1 MIICHD
7 VESVSDATLQELLTT
22 LIIFLS
28 SANRE
33 IVRSAVGYVKVAI
46 VSLPSA
52 LVEPS
57 LPTLIPALINWSHE
71 HSNHFK
77 VKIRH
82 ILERLIRKF
91 GIDKIEKEV
100 PEDDKKLV
108 QNIRKRQMRSKK
120 KKEAR
125 LEEGEDNGMEED
137 EVSFFFLILRK

>member
-1 MIICHD
+1 MPETVGD
-7 VESVSDATLQELLTT
+7 ETLQELLTT

-82 ILERLIRKF
+82 IIERLIRKF
-91 GIDKIEKEV
+91 GIDKVEREV

-108 QNIRKRQMRSKK
+108 QNIRKKQMRSKRK
-120 KKEAR
+120 KAERAEA
-125 LEEGEDNGMEED
+125 EADAEMNDV
-137 EVSFFFLILRK
+137 EVSSRSLRLLSWH

>member
-1 MIICHD
+1 M
-7 VESVSDATLQELLTT
+7 
-22 LIIFLS
+22 
-28 SANRE
+28 
-33 IVRSAVGYVKVAI
+33 RSAVGYVKVAI

-82 ILERLIRKF
+82 IIERLIRKF
-91 GIDKIEKEV
+91 GIDKVEREV

-108 QNIRKRQMRSKK
+108 QNIRKKQMRSKRK
-120 KKEAR
+120 KAERAEA
-125 LEEGEDNGMEED
+125 EADAEMNDV
-137 EVSFFFLILRK
+137 EVSSRSLRLIFRH

>member
-1 MIICHD
+1 MPETVGD
-7 VESVSDATLQELLTT
+7 ETLQELLTT

-82 ILERLIRKF
+82 IIERLIRKF
-91 GIDKIEKEV
+91 GIDKVEREV

-108 QNIRKRQMRSKK
+108 QNIRKKQMRSKRK
-120 KKEAR
+120 KAERAEA
-125 LEEGEDNGMEED
+125 EADAEMNDV
-137 EVSFFFLILRK
+137 EVRSRSLHLLSWH

>member
-1 MIICHD
+1 MLAI
-7 VESVSDATLQELLTT
+7 ELVSDKTLQELLTT

-52 LVEPS
+52 LVQPS

-91 GIDKIEKEV
+91 GIDVIDKEV

-125 LEEGEDNGMEED
+125 AEAGEDEDMEEN
-137 EVSFFFLILRK
+137 EVGHHSLHVSLRG

>member
-7 VESVSDATLQELLTT
+7 VESVSDATLQELLTP

-125 LEEGEDNGMEED
+125 LEEEGDNGMEED